1 MKRLDR
7 FILKSFIGPFVAI
20 LLVVMFIL
28 VMQFLWVYID
38 ELVGKGLSF
47 SVILEFLMWG
57 GCTILPLAMPL
68 ATLLASMWTIGQM
81 SENNELIAVKSA
93 GVSLVRIM
101 APLFIS
107 SAIISVLAFYSAND
121 LVPVAYD
128 KIYTLRDDINKT
140 KDEIKIP
147 AGIFY
152 DGIDGYVLRIQDRN
166 DASGMMYG
174 VMVYDHTGNK
184 GNTSV
189 TLADSALMKMSS
201 NKDYLSFSLY
211 NGTTYNETNTR
222 QYRDT
227 ILELQKLFFRSQDL
241 IIPLENYSF
250 EKSDSTRFSDQI
262 KSMNLEDL
270 TNYQDTLHKKYDTA
284 YDLQKKTFNSII
296 GFEKRTQLD
305 TSMRRK
311 NMPNFEDENF
321 MKWDTPESK
330 ANAYAMAAEKAKSA
344 ENELRNMNRDVYE
357 YQFYIRRADL
367 EVLRRFV
374 QALACLIL
382 FFIGAPLGSFV
393 RKGGLG
399 AAAIISVLFF
409 VLYWVVDLTGS
420 KLAKDGAISPTSG
433 AFIPLY
439 VLVPIGVFLVWKATQ
454 DSSFNTDQFKAS
466 WRKLKTR
473 VIGMFKKTR
482 IVYMGTP
489 EFAVAPLKALIDK
502 GYEIAGVV
510 TVADKPSGRG
520 LKVNESA
527 VKKFAVERGIPVLHP
542 VKLKDPEFL
551 EALRA
556 WKADIF
562 VVVAFRML
570 PEEVW
575 TMPKLGTFN
584 LHAALL
590 PQYRGA
596 APINWAVINGEKV
609 TGVTTF
615 MIDHDIDTGGIILRE
630 ECRIKDTDTAGDVH
644 DRLMEMGAGLVEETV
659 EAIIQG
665 NAELRVQRS
674 FIQGAEVLK
683 PAPKLTRE
691 LCHIDWNDTTE
702 HIYNLIRGLSPYP
715 TAFTELVPASRQ
727 MPASPSEV
735 QSESTSADYAAKPVQ
750 MKIFAA
756 ERMTT
761 ADLADF
767 RTGSASSVGFIAA
780 DGLDASASALSA
792 VGSVPAPGTVIS
804 DGKSLLAV
812 ATADGAIRIREL
824 QLAGKKRMDVESF
837 LLGFRNPQSYTCT
850 PGTSKA
856 ILDSVRS

>member
-28 VMQFLWVYID
+28 VLQFLWVYID

-93 GVSLVRIM
+93 GISLVRIM
-101 APLFIS
+101 TPLFVA
-107 SAIISVLAFYSAND
+107 SAIISVLAFYAAND
-121 LVPVAYD
+121 LVPVAFD

-147 AGIFY
+147 SGIFY
-152 DGIDGYVLRIQDRN
+152 DGIDGYVLRVDDRN
-166 DASGMMYG
+166 DDSGMMYG

-201 NKDYLSFSLY
+201 NKEYLAFTLY
-211 NGTTYNETNTR
+211 NGTNYQETNTR

-227 ILELQKLFFRSQDL
+227 TLELQKIFFKRQEL

-250 EKSDSTRFSDQI
+250 ERSDSTRFSDQI
-262 KSMNLEDL
+262 KSMGLEDL
-270 TNYQDTLHKKYDTA
+270 QSFQDTMHTKFDKA
-284 YDLQKKTFNSII
+284 YERQMSMFNSVI
-296 GFEKRTQLD
+296 GLEKSNQLD
-305 TSMRRK
+305 TSVRRK
-311 NMPNFEDENF
+311 NLQDFDDPSFRTWNTFDE
-321 MKWDTPESK
+321 KTI
-330 ANAYAMAAEKAKSA
+330 AYSIASERAKMAETELKS
-344 ENELRNMNRDVYE
+344 MNRDVYE

-367 EVLRRFV
+367 EIMRRFV

-399 AAAIISVLFF
+399 TAAIIAVLFF
-409 VLYWVVDLTGS
+409 VLYWVVDLTGQ
-420 KLAKDGAISPTSG
+420 KLAKDGAVSPSTG
-433 AFIPLY
+433 ALIPLY
-439 VLVPIGVFLVWKATQ
+439 VLVPLGGYLIWKAAH
-454 DSSFNTDQFKAS
+454 DSAFNTDQIKNA
-466 WRKLKTR
+466 WRMVKTW
-473 VIGMFKKTR
+473 VGQFFKKTR

-489 EFAVAPLKALIDK
+489 EFAVAPLEALLSK
-502 GYEIAGVV
+502 GHKVVGVV
-510 TVADKPSGRG
+510 TVADKPAGRG

-527 VKKFAVERGIPVLHP
+527 VKKYAVEHGIPVLQP
-542 VKLKDPEFL
+542 TRLKDPEFL
-551 EALRA
+551 NALRA
-556 WKADIF
+556 WKADLF

-575 TMPKLGTFN
+575 GMPKLGTFN

-615 MIDHDIDTGGIILRE
+615 MIDHDIDTGGIIFRE

-644 DRLMEMGAGLVEETV
+644 DNLMSIGASLVVETV
-659 EAIIQG
+659 DALIQG
-665 NAELRVQRS
+665 NADLRVQRS
-674 FIQGAEVLK
+674 FIQGSEVLK
-683 PAPKLTRE
+683 PAPKLSRE

-702 HIYNLIRGLSPYP
+702 HIYNLVRGLSPYP
-715 TAFTELVPASRQ
+715 TAFTEI
-727 MPASPSEV
+727 V
-735 QSESTSADYAAKPVQ
+735 QADTCRNETKPVQ

-756 ERMTT
+756 ERM
-761 ADLADF
+761 
-767 RTGSASSVGFIAA
+767 SAVDVAA
-780 DGLDASASALSA
+780 LSGAVDPSALPASNVTPAQSA
-792 VGSVPAPGTVIS
+792 LPAPGTILS

-812 ATADGAIRIREL
+812 ATADGALRIKEL
-824 QLAGKKRMDVESF
+824 QLAGKKRMDVEAF
-837 LLGFRNPQSYTCT
+837 LLGFRNPQSYVCT
-850 PGTSKA
+850 PGTSRSV
-856 ILDSVRS
+856 LDSVRQ